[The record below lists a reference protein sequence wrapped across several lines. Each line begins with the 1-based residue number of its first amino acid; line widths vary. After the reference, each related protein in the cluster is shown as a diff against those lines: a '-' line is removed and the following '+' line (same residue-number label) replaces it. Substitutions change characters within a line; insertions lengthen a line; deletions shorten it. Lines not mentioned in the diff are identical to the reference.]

1 MRRLFVVLAGLFA
14 MGAGAACVEAQQPF
28 TLQQVLSAPY
38 ALELTAAP
46 VGGEFAWVENAEGV
60 RNIWVGGKG
69 EVARQVTHYTE
80 DDGQDVGG
88 LAWSPDASA
97 IAYSYG
103 AGSGADGKPANPAH
117 LQRATPVVVMVQPV
131 AGGAAVSL
139 GEGHSPLWLKDGREL
154 LFVRGGQIWIAP
166 LAGKV
171 KAVGES
177 KDGVDELPVEDR
189 RIAMPFQ
196 LVFDRGS
203 AGSLTLSPD
212 GGTLAFVSRR
222 KGHGFLGLF
231 DLKTQTLRFV
241 GASTGSDFA
250 PSFSPEGKQI
260 AWLRKPFEQVPEY
273 AVNRVSANPWAIE
286 IADVATGVARTVY
299 MPEANKPGS
308 VLPHLASEEPRV
320 LWLSGGRIG
329 FFSEADGWVHL
340 YSLDLEAKG
349 TSPVLLTP
357 GKGDVEGLVQGKDGA
372 LVWASNVPVCKGGDP
387 KVCDLQDADRRH
399 LWRMGSNGA
408 EALTSGEGMEMHPEI
423 AADGRVGAM
432 VSDASRPMGA
442 ALISADGVIAPLRA
456 GALPS
461 GYPVG
466 SLVVPQEVSFEAE
479 DGVRLHGQLFLPG
492 TKADSSAALRNDNK
506 KGNGRAAIVFFHGGP
521 KRQMLLG
528 YPGMD
533 YYSNA
538 YAMNQYLASLGFVVL
553 SVNYRGGI
561 GYGTEFRQAEKF
573 GPYGA
578 SEYKDALAAV
588 KWLRSRVDMD
598 AKRIGAWGGSYG
610 GYLTAL
616 ALARNSDLFAAGVD
630 FHGVHDWNLEDDG
643 TEWAKGS
650 NAENDASAALA
661 RASSPIADVGKWRS
675 PVLLIHGDDDPEVN
689 YAETPMLAEALRAR
703 GVEVEGLIFP
713 DEVHDFLL
721 HKDWVKAYEVEARF
735 FVRELKP

>member
-1 MRRLFVVLAGLFA
+1 MRRLFVALAGVFA
-14 MGAGAACVEAQQPF
+14 VGAGAVCVEAQQGF

-38 ALELTAAP
+38 ALGLTAAP

-69 EVARQVTHYTE
+69 EAARQVTHYTE
-80 DDGQDVGG
+80 DDGQDISG
-88 LAWSPDASA
+88 LKWSPHATA
-97 IAYSYG
+97 LVYSYG
-103 AGSGADGKPANPAH
+103 AENGASGKPANPAH
-117 LQRATPVVVMVQPV
+117 LQTSTTVEVRVQPLDEKQPGFSV
-131 AGGAAVSL
+131 VGQSPVFSPSGDEL
-139 GEGHSPLWLKDGREL
+139 FWIKEGK
-154 LFVRGGQIWIAP
+154 IWSRY
-166 LAGKV
+166 LAGDPPPPTS
-171 KAVGES
+171 EH
-177 KDGVDELPVEDR
+177 P
-189 RIAMPFQ
+189 
-196 LVFDRGS
+196 LVMDRGMAS
-203 AGSLTLSPD
+203 GLTFSPD
-212 GGTLAFVSRR
+212 GRLLAFVSRR
-222 KGHGFLGLF
+222 KDHSFIGVF
-231 DLKTQTLRFV
+231 DVISNSLRFL
-241 GASTGSDFA
+241 APSTGRDFA
-250 PSFSPEGKQI
+250 PRFSPDGKQI
-260 AWLRKPFEQVPEY
+260 VWLRRPFGQVPEY
-273 AVNRVSANPWAIE
+273 AVNRVSASPWAVE

-349 TSPVLLTP
+349 AKPVLLTP
-357 GKGDVEGLVQGKDGA
+357 GEGDVEDLVQGKDGA
-372 LVWASNVPVCKGGDP
+372 LVWASNVPVCKGGG
-387 KVCDLQDADRRH
+387 CDLKDADRRH
-399 LWRMGSNGA
+399 LWRMGAKGA

-423 AADGRVGAM
+423 AADGSLGAM
-432 VSDASRPMGA
+432 VSDASKPMGA
-442 ALISADGVIAPLRA
+442 ALISAGGAIEPLHA
-456 GALPS
+456 GALPL

-466 SLVVPQEVSFEAE
+466 SMVAPQEVSFEAE
-479 DGVRLHGQLFLPG
+479 DGVRLHGQLFLPR
-492 TKADSSAALRNDNK
+492 TKADSSAALRND
-506 KGNGRAAIVFFHGGP
+506 KGGDVAEKRAAIVFFHGGP

-578 SEYKDALAAV
+578 SEYEDALAAV
-588 KWLRSRVDMD
+588 KWLRARPEVD

-610 GYLTAL
+610 GYLTGL

-661 RASSPIADVGKWRS
+661 RVSSPIADVGKWRS

-703 GVEVEGLIFP
+703 GVKVEELIFP

-721 HKDWVKAYEVEARF
+721 HKDWVKAYEAEAGF
-735 FVRELKP
+735 FVRELRP